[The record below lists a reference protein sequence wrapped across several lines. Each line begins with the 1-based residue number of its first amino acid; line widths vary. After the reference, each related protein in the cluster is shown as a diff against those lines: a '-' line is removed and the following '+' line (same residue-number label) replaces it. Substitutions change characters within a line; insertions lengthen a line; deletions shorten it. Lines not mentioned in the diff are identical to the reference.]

1 MSIEDLCS
9 DMNAN
14 MVTKTLNTS
23 LTDDE
28 IQDNNSCESVE
39 NNCEPT
45 NIEHELQNSNYE
57 LIIFLLQQLLNMIQI
72 NQIRQKEKLYE
83 EVLFPLNSLITIKR
97 SF

>member
-45 NIEHELQNSNYE
+45 NIEHELQNSN
-57 LIIFLLQQLLNMIQI
+57 
-72 NQIRQKEKLYE
+72 
-83 EVLFPLNSLITIKR
+83 S
-97 SF
+97 

>member
-57 LIIFLLQQLLNMIQI
+57 LTKTSPFDENSEIESYHSDGEISEVIQMF
-72 NQIRQKEKLYE
+72 EWWCL
-83 EVLFPLNSLITIKR
+83 
-97 SF
+97 